1 MRTPKSLLYVVFRP
15 ELSSWGL
22 DLSFSGLI
30 WQGFFPALIVEIQKI
45 FIYGFPRLALQL
57 PSPVVCWVK
66 SPALNEHSLALSA
79 LIRKYGHVLF
89 NSYAANCSICK
100 SS

>member
-30 WQGFFPALIVEIQKI
+30 WQGLFSSSNSRDSKDIYVIMAVRVSHESCTSISSLSFSGFLFF
-45 FIYGFPRLALQL
+45 
-57 PSPVVCWVK
+57 
-66 SPALNEHSLALSA
+66 
-79 LIRKYGHVLF
+79 LF
-89 NSYAANCSICK
+89 LRFWGMVFDFYLVASDD
-100 SS
+100 